1 MISHR
6 LHPID
11 RRIGL
16 EAGLY
21 LGLPCTL
28 ISFSL
33 NILKTISIV
42 LTFVKGGVIVTVHAV
57 YMCYSQPKISDP
69 LKR

>member
-1 MISHR
+1 MISLR

-21 LGLPCTL
+21 PGLPCTL
-28 ISFSL
+28 ISFFSL
-33 NILKTISIV
+33 NILKLFSIV
-42 LTFVKGGVIVTVHAV
+42 LKFVKGV
-57 YMCYSQPKISDP
+57 SS
-69 LKR
+69 